1 MLSLTLGLLLLAAP
15 GARSDD
21 GGEILDR
28 GPVHEA
34 FANAVVY
41 NPEPGPLV
49 TKTPPGPIEE
59 LPPETKPEGANVVWI
74 PGYWA
79 WDDERD
85 DYIWVS
91 GIWRDI
97 PPGRVWVPGY
107 WLTAEGGARWVA
119 GYWGDAGKARSQV
132 EYIPEAPPAS
142 LEVGPNIPAPSDEAI
157 WVSGFWLWQGHRYVW
172 SPGCWHTVRTD
183 YVWVPASYN
192 WTPHGFIFVGGYWDY
207 VVARRG
213 VVYAPVYFR
222 VGYPFHPGWSYRPRS
237 IVSISVFSEPIF
249 YRPRY
254 AHYYF
259 GDYYAPA
266 YNNIGFQ
273 ISFSFHSRGGGYDP
287 LYARQCWENRHNPG
301 WERHYRTSYE
311 QQRTRAASRPAPVFR
326 AQEPRPDT
334 RSERNNPAQSS
345 TMWQNRTAQATG
357 SSGNP
362 GKDKSPS
369 NRPPQYEAAKQG
381 GPGRIEHQNTD
392 TPDSRNGSRSHN
404 PVVTDTL
411 AKKPQPAV
419 ENSPDQRAPKQP
431 ESSVINP
438 QSGNGTRR
446 GENPNPDSHTPR
458 TGSRSQNPVLTDN
471 LPANLQPAVEN
482 NRDQRPPQQPESS
495 VIDREHANGTRR
507 REIPS
512 PETPIPH
519 SGSSTTNPV
528 RLETFPARP
537 QSATENNRD
546 QRSTKQPERS
556 ITSPQPAVS
565 HPVQTPRSQPESTRR
580 QIQPQTPV
588 PENRNGDGNRQ
599 TTSPRIATSQP
610 QVNHSATT
618 VARTLFPNLQRERS
632 AQPQNTQQNP
642 PRYVPNRGPS
652 FVPQQNPSTP
662 SRQNPRSQDTGESS
676 KKSRDENP

>member
-1 MLSLTLGLLLLAAP
+1 MHQPSQSALLSLTLGLLLLAAP

-21 GGEILDR
+21 GGEVLNR

-49 TKTPPGPIEE
+49 PKTPPGPIEE
-59 LPPETKPEGANVVWI
+59 LPPETKPEGAHVVWI

-107 WLTAEGGARWVA
+107 WLTSEEGARWVA
-119 GYWGDAGKARSQV
+119 GYWGDSGKAQKQV
-132 EYIPEAPPAS
+132 EYIPEAPPPS

-157 WVSGFWLWQGHRYVW
+157 WVSGFWIWQGHRYIW
-172 SPGCWHTVRTD
+172 SPGCWHTVRPD
-183 YVWVPASYN
+183 YVWVPASYI

-222 VGYPFHPGWSYRPRS
+222 TGYPFYPGWRYRPRS
-237 IVSISVFSEPIF
+237 IISISVFNEPIF

-266 YNNIGFQ
+266 YNNVGFQ

-287 LYARQCWENRHNPG
+287 LYARQCWDNRHNPG
-301 WERHYRTSYE
+301 WERNYRTSYE
-311 QQRTRAASRPAPVFR
+311 QHRTEAASRPAPVFLVH
-326 AQEPRPDT
+326 ESRPDT

-345 TMWQNRTAQATG
+345 TMWQNRTVQTTG
-357 SSGNP
+357 QSGKP
-362 GKDKSPS
+362 DKDKSSS
-369 NRPPQYEAAKQG
+369 NRPSRDESVKQS
-381 GPGRIEHQNTD
+381 GPERIEHRNTD
-392 TPDSRNGSRSHN
+392 TPGSRSGSPSRN
-404 PVVTDTL
+404 SVVTD
-411 AKKPQPAV
+411 KVQEIPQP
-419 ENSPDQRAPKQP
+419 D
-431 ESSVINP
+431 
-438 QSGNGTRR
+438 
-446 GENPNPDSHTPR
+446 
-458 TGSRSQNPVLTDN
+458 
-471 LPANLQPAVEN
+471 VEN
-482 NRDQRPPQQPESS
+482 NRGQRPPQQPESA
-495 VIDREHANGTRR
+495 VIDPEHANGTRR
-507 REIPS
+507 REIQN
-512 PETPIPH
+512 PETPVPH
-519 SGSSTTNPV
+519 TTSSTSNPV
-528 RLETFPARP
+528 RSQP
-537 QSATENNRD
+537 SSENNRN

-556 ITSPQPAVS
+556 VTPSQPAVS
-565 HPVQTPRSQPESTRR
+565 NPVQTPRFQPESTRR
-580 QIQPQTPV
+580 EIQPQTPNR
-588 PENRNGDGNRQ
+588 ENRDDGGNRP
-599 TTSPRIATSQP
+599 TTAPRMVTTQP
-610 QVNHSATT
+610 QVNHSGTNIP
-618 VARTLFPNLQRERS
+618 RTLFPNIQREQ
-632 AQPQNTQQNP
+632 APQPQNTQQNT

-652 FVPQQNPSTP
+652 FVPKQNSSTP
-662 SRQNPRSQDTGESS
+662 SRQSPRPQDSSENS